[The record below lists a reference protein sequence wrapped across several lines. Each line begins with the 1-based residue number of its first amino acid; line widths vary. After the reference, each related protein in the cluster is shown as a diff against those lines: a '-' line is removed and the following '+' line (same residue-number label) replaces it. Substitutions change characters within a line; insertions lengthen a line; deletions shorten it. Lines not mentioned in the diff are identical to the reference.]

1 MILADFNLSF
11 FTTIPGMLITGGVLL
26 LLIALIIF
34 IATGSKKGK
43 KNKKEESVEPIVSET
58 PTVENSVN
66 AVNTTP
72 EVAAPVNNMDPNPAV
87 VANETISGAPEV
99 QSVEAP
105 VVESTPTTQVVEPS
119 ETVVETTPV
128 NPVEPANIP
137 TDIPVTPEVQPV
149 ESVAP
154 VVNVTPVADSAVA
167 AVEPVQIVSEEPK
180 VENIN
185 VPTDNPVNV
194 VDNSTPTEV
203 ADSPAITIVD
213 EVPKEQASETVAE
226 EPKPIYGGVSPVIPK
241 IEVAGEQ
248 HRPIYGGA
256 NPLENTQSIP
266 IANRHVEEEP
276 ATIPTITPTAE
287 TPKAPEVENITTPTV
302 ENNPAAEPVIPTVSS
317 EEPKVEKETIVP
329 NVGPKKEVEVES
341 LF

>member
-87 VANETISGAPEV
+87 VANEAISVAPEV

-119 ETVVETTPV
+119 EAVVETTPV
-128 NPVEPANIP
+128 NPIEPANIP
-137 TDIPVTPEVQPV
+137 TDIPAMPEVQPV

-185 VPTDNPVNV
+185 VPTDNPVNA

-203 ADSPAITIVD
+203 ADSPAITIVN
-213 EVPKEQASETVAE
+213 E
-226 EPKPIYGGVSPVIPK
+226 EPKVVEEESKPIYGGVSPVIPK

-266 IANRHVEEEP
+266 IANRHVEEETP
-276 ATIPTITPTAE
+276 AIPTITPTVE
-287 TPKAPEVENITTPTV
+287 TPKTPEVENIVTPTV

>member
-43 KNKKEESVEPIVSET
+43 KNKKEEKVEPAASET
-58 PTVENSVN
+58 PTVENNVT
-66 AVNTTP
+66 AVDTTP
-72 EVAAPVNNMDPNPAV
+72 EVAPSAPVNNMDSNPTV
-87 VANETISGAPEV
+87 VTNEVVSGAPEV

-105 VVESTPTTQVVEPS
+105 VVESTPTTQVVEP
-119 ETVVETTPV
+119 TPV
-128 NPVEPANIP
+128 TPVEPTNVP
-137 TDIPVTPEVQPV
+137 TDIPATPEVKPQEFV
-149 ESVAP
+149 EP
-154 VVNVTPVADSAVA
+154 VVNESPATEPTVAT
-167 AVEPVQIVSEEPK
+167 VEPVQIVSEESK
-180 VENIN
+180 VEDINI
-185 VPTDNPVNV
+185 PTDNPVNV

-203 ADSPAITIVD
+203 SDSPAIAIVN
-213 EVPKEQASETVAE
+213 EEPKEQEAKVVE
-226 EPKPIYGGVSPVIPK
+226 EESKTIYGGVSPVIPK

-266 IANRHVEEEP
+266 ITNRHVAEEP
-276 ATIPTITPTAE
+276 ATIPTIT
-287 TPKAPEVENITTPTV
+287 KAVEDTKTPEVENTTV
-302 ENNPAAEPVIPTVSS
+302 AEPVIPTASPI
-317 EEPKVEKETIVP
+317 EPKVEPAKEETVS
-329 NVGPKKEVEVES
+329 NVESKKEVEVES